1 MITTERIEIPVPDGP
16 PMGGYLAR
24 PEGQGEHPGV
34 IVAMEL
40 FGVDAHVRKVCDDLA
55 ARGFT
60 ALAPDFYHRLEP
72 DAECPRDDAGRSH
85 GFELLAGLT
94 REGILADVGATL
106 TRMRELGVRPAGMLG
121 LSVGGHFTYLA
132 ATAYDLPV
140 AAVFYGGWLTGT
152 EMPFSRPEP
161 TLALTSKITGRLLY
175 LVGEEDHVIPLAEQ
189 SRIAAALAEAGE
201 RHSFVAYPG
210 AGHGFLRTDPA
221 AAEDAMARVVAALRG

>member
-24 PEGQGEHPGV
+24 PEGPGDHPGV

-40 FGVDAHVRKVCDDLA
+40 FGVDGHVREVCEDLA

-60 ALAPDFYHRLEP
+60 ALAPDFYHRIEP
-72 DAECPRDDAGRSH
+72 GAECPRDDEGRTH
-85 GFELLAGLT
+85 AFELLAQLT
-94 REGILADVGATL
+94 REGVLADAGAAL
-106 TRMRELGVRPAGMLG
+106 ERLRGLGVRPAGMLG

-161 TLALTSKITGRLLY
+161 TLERTSKITGRVLY
-175 LVGEEDHVIPLAEQ
+175 LVGEEDHVIRPGEQ
-189 SRIAAALAEAGE
+189 RQIAAALAEAGD
-201 RHSFVAYPG
+201 RHVFVAYPG
-210 AGHGFLRTDPA
+210 CGHGFLRTDPE
-221 AAEDAMARVVAALRG
+221 AAEDAMARVEAALRG